1 MKFCEKCD
9 NMYYICIDQTNT
21 NKLSYYCRNCA
32 HVDNSS
38 VQDGVCVLNTDFT
51 KGEQKFN
58 HIINKYTKM
67 DPTLP
72 RMYNVKCPND
82 KCNSNTDEKFK
93 GPLEVIYIRY
103 DNDKMKYLYMCTD
116 CDTKWTNETNTQIV
130 S

>member
-1 MKFCEKCD
+1 
-9 NMYYICIDQTNT
+9 
-21 NKLSYYCRNCA
+21 
-32 HVDNSS
+32 
-38 VQDGVCVLNTDFT
+38 
-51 KGEQKFN
+51 
-58 HIINKYTKM
+58 M

-103 DNDKMKYLYMCTD
+103 DNDKMKYLYMCTH
-116 CDTKWTNETNTQIV
+116 CDTKWTNESNIQIV